1 MYKERAVINGCPQKA
16 FPSQNES
23 GDALTEMKGRLMKNY
38 RNRWIAAITVIVL
51 LVLANYGSLNAQSIS
66 ASEKKSCLWKV
77 STGKSELYLLGSIHF
92 LKKENYPLPATMEKA
107 FAGADSVVFE
117 MDLDSAGS
125 GNQQMVLLSKGMYQD
140 NQSLS
145 KKIGKDSYELA
156 RKSMNSFGLPIE
168 QMEKFKPW
176 FISLT
181 LMTLKLQMS
190 GFNPEYGVDKH
201 FFTESKK
208 TGKRIISLET
218 FEEQTDMFDGLPE
231 KDQEMLLV
239 QTVTELERMDS
250 EVRELVNAWSRG
262 DADKMEKMIL
272 KSYRDHP
279 VLYERLVLQ
288 RNKKWLLRI
297 GELLNQRGTHIM
309 IVGAG
314 HLVGRDGL
322 VSELQQRGYTITQQ

>member
-1 MYKERAVINGCPQKA
+1 
-16 FPSQNES
+16 
-23 GDALTEMKGRLMKNY
+23 MKNY
-38 RNRWIAAITVIVL
+38 RNRWIAAIAVIVF
-51 LVLANYGSLNAQSIS
+51 LVLANYGSLHAQPVY

-77 STGKSELYLLGSIHF
+77 SAGKSELYLLGSIHF
-92 LKKENYPLPATMEKA
+92 LKKENYPLPPAMERA
-107 FAGADSVVFE
+107 FAGADYVVFE

-125 GNQQMVLLSKGMYQD
+125 GNQQMLLLSKGMYPH
-140 NQSLS
+140 NQKLS
-145 KKIGKDSYELA
+145 GKIGKDSYELA

-181 LMTLKLQMS
+181 LMSLKLHMS
-190 GFNPEYGVDKH
+190 GFTPEYGVDKH
-201 FFTESKK
+201 FFAEGKK
-208 TGKRIISLET
+208 KGKRITGLET

-262 DADKMEKMIL
+262 DADAMEKMIL
-272 KSYRDHP
+272 KSYREHP
-279 VLYERLVLQ
+279 VLYERLILQ

-297 GELLNQRGTHIM
+297 EELLNQRGTHIL

-314 HLVGRDGL
+314 HLVGRNGL
-322 VSELQQRGYTITQQ
+322 VSELQQRGYTVTQQ